1 MLTDRTNKALYWIL
15 CVIGIGITL
24 AAMFYNFDH
33 RDNDWIQVAKTTGV
47 AVILLGMIFEPI
59 TQKTLKNGTAGNRF
73 YLAVF
78 FAIVAVFWLLEIHQ
92 ENYTLPI
99 IIASVLDI
107 ILLIV
112 LCWLAYKKKQHV
124 KVLEKEL
131 EQSESE
137 KNEG

>member
-1 MLTDRTNKALYWIL
+1 MLTEKTKTALYWIL
-15 CVIGIGITL
+15 CVIGIGITI
-24 AAMFYNFDH
+24 AAMLYNFDH

-47 AVILLGMIFEPI
+47 AVILLGMLFEPI
-59 TQKTLKNGTAGNRF
+59 TQKNLKNGTAGNKF

-78 FAIVAVFWLLEIHQ
+78 FAVMAAFWLLEIHQ

-112 LCWLAYKKKQHV
+112 LCWLAYKKKQRV
-124 KVLEKEL
+124 KVLEEDL
-131 EQSESE
+131 ETARNE
-137 KNEG
+137 KNEV